1 MSICETRLMRRHP
14 ARTQLYAYAEAL
26 CQSRRPAIEP
36 AVARH
41 VKTCVVCHRE
51 VSAMLRTLK
60 TVEAAQPLEPGRA
73 FTAQLMQRARQERQE
88 REKRAALFRA
98 WSAWGK
104 GLAYAACLLV
114 FAGVWFGGASGPA
127 AKSGGSQPQQGTP
140 SLMLGS
146 NSPQELNRAAERVD
160 SLSRAVT
167 RVEERMPRGG
177 GPGWEAKYRSA
188 VGILDAD
195 LEEALAAMQRNPGYA
210 RTNELVHANLE
221 RQVQTLKSLYLGRS
235 L

>member
-1 MSICETRLMRRHP
+1 MRRHP
-14 ARTQLYAYAEAL
+14 ARVQLYAYAEAL
-26 CQSRRPAIEP
+26 CQSRRPAIDP
-36 AVARH
+36 PVARH

-73 FTAQLMQRARQERQE
+73 FTAQLMQRTRKERQERQ
-88 REKRAALFRA
+88 KRAALVRA

-104 GLAYAACLLV
+104 GLAYAACLLL
-114 FAGVWFGGASGPA
+114 FAGLWFGGASGPSANPGGGQLREA
-127 AKSGGSQPQQGTP
+127 AAP
-140 SLMLGS
+140 SLVLGS

-160 SLSRAVT
+160 SLARAVT
-167 RVEERMPRGG
+167 RVEERTQHGG
-177 GPGWEAKYRSA
+177 GPGWEAKYRNA

-221 RQVQTLKSLYLGRS
+221 RQVQTLKSLYLGKS